1 MQFICFF
8 FASIFISFAWLSPYH
23 TYPWVTFS
31 SELSSFAAALA
42 ILGLFLNQNIKL
54 ARPQI
59 WMIPFLLIQLIQF
72 SFGLITDF
80 SVAFLSFSYLFA
92 FWLMIVSGYN
102 VASTEEKRERIMT
115 GLSYTVLGV
124 AFISG
129 LFSVIQWLNWESNFG
144 WVMALKG
151 SRPYANFG
159 QPNNLSTFLI
169 MGLLAAL
176 YLYEKHKASLWLLI
190 PSSVLV
196 LFAVCLTQSRTAW
209 IVCVFIFFYWIYKQY
224 KHQPRFNFPKLF
236 MWSAAYFILAG
247 YLLPLIAELMS
258 FSAGSEIAHTAS
270 IVERAGSG
278 HERIGMWIQIL
289 HAIAERPWFGYGWNQ
304 TSIAVVESI
313 HFNTVQVWFNSAH
326 NIFLDLLVWNGIPL
340 ATLIITY
347 TALWFFWLNKQA
359 KDITSIIAIL
369 MVCTI
374 LIHAMLEFPQRYAYF
389 LLPMGFLLGLIQ
401 AQTPNLKAIIV
412 NKNVTRCLW
421 LVSIVVLLLVWRDYK
436 LFQENSRLV
445 FKGKMPSEEIL
456 GSSKILLLT
465 QFKQRLDWIALN
477 PKTKLPETDLELL
490 GEMVKN
496 KATPYN
502 LKKYA
507 QLLEYNEKIAD
518 AEQQLV
524 VLNRLYKQKLSLAE
538 IIELNNKSK

>member
-1 MQFICFF
+1 MQFLCFF
-8 FASIFISFAWLSPYH
+8 FASIFISFAWLSPFH

-31 SELSSFAAALA
+31 SELSSFAAGLA

-54 ARPQI
+54 ARPLI
-59 WMIPFLLIQLIQF
+59 WMIPVLLIPLIQF

-124 AFISG
+124 AFISS
-129 LFSVIQWLNWESNFG
+129 LFAIVQWLNWESNFG

-176 YLYEKHKASLWLLI
+176 YLYEKYKASLWLLI

-209 IVCVFIFFYWIYKQY
+209 IVCIFIFFYWIYKQY
-224 KHQPRFNFPKLF
+224 KLQPRFNFPKLL
-236 MWSAAYFILAG
+236 MWSLAYFILAG

-258 FSAGSEIAHTAS
+258 YSAGSEITHTAS

-401 AQTPNLKAIIV
+401 AQTSNLKAIIV

>member
-1 MQFICFF
+1 MQFLCFF
-8 FASIFISFAWLSPYH
+8 FASIFISFAWLSPFH

-31 SELSSFAAALA
+31 SELSSFAAGLA

-54 ARPQI
+54 ARPLI
-59 WMIPFLLIQLIQF
+59 WMIPVLLIPLIQF

-124 AFISG
+124 AFISS
-129 LFSVIQWLNWESNFG
+129 LFAIVQWLNWESNFG

-176 YLYEKHKASLWLLI
+176 YLYEKYKASLWLLI

-209 IVCVFIFFYWIYKQY
+209 IVCIFIFFYWIYKQY
-224 KHQPRFNFPKLF
+224 KLQPRFNFPKLL
-236 MWSAAYFILAG
+236 MWSLAYFILAG

-258 FSAGSEIAHTAS
+258 YSAGSEITHTAS

-401 AQTPNLKAIIV
+401 AQTSNLKAIIV

-507 QLLEYNEKIAD
+507 QLLVYNQKINA

>member
-1 MQFICFF
+1 MQQLCLLV
-8 FASIFISFAWLSPYH
+8 ASFLFSFSWLSPFH

-31 SELSSFAAALA
+31 SELSSFAAGLA

-59 WMIPFLLIQLIQF
+59 WMIPVLLIPLIQF

-92 FWLMIVSGYN
+92 FWLMIISGYN
-102 VASTEEKRERIMT
+102 FASNNEKRERIMT

-129 LFSVIQWLNWESNFG
+129 LFAVIQWLNWESHFG

-169 MGLLAAL
+169 MGLLGAL
-176 YLYEKHKASLWLLI
+176 YLYEKHKASLWMLI

-209 IVCVFIFFYWIYKQY
+209 IVCIFIFFYWIYKQY
-224 KHQPRFNFPKLF
+224 KLQPRFNFPKLF
-236 MWSAAYFILAG
+236 MWSLAYFILAG

-258 FSAGSEIAHTAS
+258 YSAGSEITHTAS

-326 NIFLDLLVWNGIPL
+326 NVFLDLMVWNGIPF
-340 ATLIITY
+340 ASLIIAY
-347 TALWFFWLNKQA
+347 IALWFFWLNKQA

-445 FKGKMPSEEIL
+445 FKGKTPSEEIL

-465 QFKQRLDWIALN
+465 QFQQRLDWIALN
-477 PKTKLPETDLELL
+477 PKTKFSETDLELL

-507 QLLEYNEKIAD
+507 QLLVYNQKINA

-524 VLNRLYKQKLSLAE
+524 VLNRLYKQKLSLTE

>member
-1 MQFICFF
+1 MQALCFF
-8 FASIFISFAWLSPYH
+8 FAIIFISFAWLSPFH

-59 WMIPFLLIQLIQF
+59 WLIPFLLIPLIQF

-80 SVAFLSFSYLFA
+80 SVAFLSFSYLLV
-92 FWLMIVSGYN
+92 FWLMIISGYN
-102 VASTEEKRERIMT
+102 VASNNEKRERIMT
-115 GLSYTVLGV
+115 GLSYTVLCV

-129 LFSVIQWLNWESNFG
+129 LFAVIQWLNWESHFG

-169 MGLLAAL
+169 MGLLGAL
-176 YLYEKHKASLWLLI
+176 YLYEKHKASLWMLI

-209 IVCVFIFFYWIYKQY
+209 IVCIFIFFYWIYKQY
-224 KHQPRFNFPKLF
+224 KLQPRFNFPKLL
-236 MWSAAYFILAG
+236 MWSLAYFILAG

-258 FSAGSEIAHTAS
+258 YSAGSEISHTAS

-326 NIFLDLLVWNGIPL
+326 NVFLDLLVWNGIPL
-340 ATLIITY
+340 ATLFIAYI
-347 TALWFFWLNKQA
+347 ALWFFWLNKQA

-401 AQTPNLKAIIV
+401 AQTPNLKAINV

-445 FKGKMPSEEIL
+445 FKGKTPSEEIL

-465 QFKQRLDWIALN
+465 QFQQRLDWIALN
-477 PKTKLPETDLELL
+477 PKTKFSETDLELL

-507 QLLEYNEKIAD
+507 QLLVYNQKINA

>member
-1 MQFICFF
+1 MQALCFF
-8 FASIFISFAWLSPYH
+8 LAIIFISFAWLSPFH

-54 ARPQI
+54 AIPQI
-59 WMIPFLLIQLIQF
+59 WMIPVLIIPLIQF

-80 SVAFLSFSYLFA
+80 SIAFLSFSYLFA

-115 GLSYTVLGV
+115 GFSYTVLGV

-129 LFSVIQWLNWESNFG
+129 LFAVIQWLNWESNFG

-209 IVCVFIFFYWIYKQY
+209 IVCIFIFFYWIYKQY
-224 KHQPRFNFPKLF
+224 KLQPRFNFPKLL
-236 MWSAAYFILAG
+236 MWSLAYFILAG

-258 FSAGSEIAHTAS
+258 YSAGSGITHTAS

-313 HFNTVQVWFNSAH
+313 HFNTFQVWFNSAH
-326 NIFLDLLVWNGIPL
+326 NVFLDLLVWNGIPL
-340 ATLIITY
+340 ASLIIAY
-347 TALWFFWLNKQA
+347 IALWFFWLNKQA

-401 AQTPNLKAIIV
+401 AQNPNLKAIIV

-445 FKGKMPSEEIL
+445 FKGKTPSEEIL

-465 QFKQRLDWIALN
+465 QFQQRLNWIALN
-477 PKTKLPETDLELL
+477 PKTKFSETDLELL

-507 QLLEYNEKIAD
+507 QLLVYNEKIAD

>member
-1 MQFICFF
+1 MQALCFF
-8 FASIFISFAWLSPYH
+8 FASIFISFAWLSPFH

-59 WMIPFLLIQLIQF
+59 WMIPFLLIPLIQF
-72 SFGLITDF
+72 SSGLITDF
-80 SVAFLSFSYLFA
+80 SVAFLSFSYLFV
-92 FWLMIVSGYN
+92 FWLMIISGYN
-102 VASTEEKRERIMT
+102 VASNNEKRERIMT
-115 GLSYTVLGV
+115 GLSYMVLCV
-124 AFISG
+124 AFLSS
-129 LFSVIQWLNWESNFG
+129 LFAVIQWLNWESHFG

-169 MGLLAAL
+169 IGLLGAL
-176 YLYEKHKASLWLLI
+176 YLYEKHKAPLWLLI

-209 IVCVFIFFYWIYKQY
+209 IVCIFIFFYWIYKQC
-224 KHQPRFNFPKLF
+224 KLQPRFNFPKLL
-236 MWSAAYFILAG
+236 MWSLAYFILAG

-258 FSAGSEIAHTAS
+258 YSAGSEITHTAS
-270 IVERAGSG
+270 IVERASSG
-278 HERIGMWIQIL
+278 QERIGMWIQIL

-313 HFNTVQVWFNSAH
+313 YFNTVQVWFNSAH
-326 NIFLDLLVWNGIPL
+326 NVFLDLLVWNGIPL
-340 ATLIITY
+340 ASLIIAY
-347 TALWFFWLNKQA
+347 IALWFFWLSKQA

-389 LLPMGFLLGLIQ
+389 LLLMGFLLGLIQ
-401 AQTPNLKAIIV
+401 AQNPNLKAIIV

-538 IIELNNKSK
+538 IIELNNESK